1 MNLTTVERY
10 LKKKK
15 EAAPDDS
22 ATVPPMQAQNSS
34 QTFSPTFP
42 LSLFSISREF
52 ERKEEGDGIRTFLIL
67 NGGEGGGPT
76 FLSLDPCSIQP
87 HWKREEKK
95 KEERKKIHCWGMRC
109 CWSFPAATNLDFFK
123 QRGTLLAEKAAPFTI
138 GLRLKF
144 RRGREKK
151 KTSLVERHAE
161 SCCAVGKFQLVFK
174 CSYASQWAGWWVP
187 WTARSSREA
196 LNFKARAYFSAA
208 KF

>member
-1 MNLTTVERY
+1 LNLTTVERY

-95 KEERKKIHCWGMRC
+95 KK
-109 CWSFPAATNLDFFK
+109 
-123 QRGTLLAEKAAPFTI
+123 
-138 GLRLKF
+138 
-144 RRGREKK
+144 REKK
-151 KTSLVERHAE
+151 YTVGVCDAVEAFPRPRISTFLNNGAL
-161 SCCAVGKFQLVFK
+161 SWQRKQRL
-174 CSYASQWAGWWVP
+174 
-187 WTARSSREA
+187 SRLA
-196 LNFKARAYFSAA
+196 CV
-208 KF
+208 